1 MPVTRRYLWCA
12 ASKKVRSDIRSPAP
26 LDVVRHVLMDT
37 LTLVA
42 DPRRVS
48 DVAAVRAL
56 EVAYGIPPTGSVGA
70 AGA

>member
-1 MPVTRRYLWCA
+1 MVRCEQEGPVRHPQP
-12 ASKKVRSDIRSPAP
+12 SP